1 MGMAVGVGQS
11 NKVEGPVRP
20 KLNHPCDRQH
30 ARVLGRAFRRYGE
43 REYLLVALIILA
55 AIREAQICCR

>member
-1 MGMAVGVGQS
+1 
-11 NKVEGPVRP
+11 
-20 KLNHPCDRQH
+20 
-30 ARVLGRAFRRYGE
+30 VLGRAFRRYGE